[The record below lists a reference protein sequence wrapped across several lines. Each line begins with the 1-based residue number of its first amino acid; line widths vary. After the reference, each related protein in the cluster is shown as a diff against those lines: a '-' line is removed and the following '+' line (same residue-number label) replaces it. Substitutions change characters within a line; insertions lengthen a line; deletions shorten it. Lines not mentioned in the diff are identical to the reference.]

1 MAQKDWDGVMTCVN
15 DNDQCATR
23 SYGEYSS
30 SGSGYWCKP
39 SDTKPKYECYDMP
52 CDGFQNWATTISK
65 SMTPDDMTWR
75 CAEGTCYADCPADK
89 KSVIKIGNKKYDMPW
104 LNCHQT
110 PFFLK
115 VVTPSTGNDYGKVSF
130 HCEDDHSKPPI
141 ANGEWHEW
149 GPCGGICGTN
159 KGSQSRHRD
168 CRGTTGNISCNGGP
182 GKTNN
187 REQKMHKQN

>member
-30 SGSGYWCKP
+30 SGSGFWCKP
-39 SDTKPKYECYDMP
+39 SDTNPKYECYDMP
-52 CDGFQNWATTISK
+52 CDGFQNWVDTVSK
-65 SMTPDDMTWR
+65 SMTPDDMSWR

-89 KSVIKIGNKKYDMPW
+89 KAVIKIGNKKYDMPW

-115 VVTPSTGNDYGKVSF
+115 VVTPSTGNDYGQVSF
-130 HCEDDHSKPPI
+130 HCEDDHSRPPVTLTNACDSASEGSETSGASNCPI
-141 ANGEWHEW
+141 SS
-149 GPCGGICGTN
+149 PCGTPRTSYEDHPCTCW
-159 KGSQSRHRD
+159 S
-168 CRGTTGNISCNGGP
+168 
-182 GKTNN
+182 
-187 REQKMHKQN
+187 